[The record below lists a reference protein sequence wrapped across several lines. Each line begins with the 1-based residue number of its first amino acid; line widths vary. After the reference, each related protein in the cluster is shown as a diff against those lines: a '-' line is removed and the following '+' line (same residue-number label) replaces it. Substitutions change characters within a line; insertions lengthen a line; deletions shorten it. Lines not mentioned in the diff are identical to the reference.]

1 MERTEWG
8 GGSAL
13 PLTEFSD
20 LGEVSDS
27 RKIVHLLSA
36 AREGRPDSSRIACV

>member
-1 MERTEWG
+1 MGWRL
-8 GGSAL
+8 GSA
-13 PLTEFSD
+13 TYEFSD

-36 AREGRPDSSRIACV
+36 AREAWLFSHSLCLTFKVS